1 MIPETRISGGRTGEE
16 RSSGDMILRVA
27 VFSLGLNILL
37 VLVKLWLSVLSGSLA
52 LRADAIH
59 SMVDIF
65 ASVALILGLR
75 IATRKDARFPYGLY
89 KVENVVS
96 VLISFLVFLTA
107 YELLLEA
114 LGSGAAAETYSGWI
128 LLAVGL
134 LIPVPY
140 LFGRYQVAVG
150 ERLNS
155 PSLIADGSQ
164 HKTDV
169 LSSTVVFF
177 AVLGQYFGIPLDRY
191 AAVIIA
197 AFIAAAGWGI
207 LKNGMKVL
215 LDASIDHETLDE
227 IRAIILADPA
237 VTGIRQVTGRNSG
250 RYIFIEAV
258 VVVRLTDL
266 ERAHLTSD
274 RIEQA
279 IRSRVENV
287 ERVIIHYEPK
297 QKTRIR
303 YAVGLR
309 TIEGEISMH
318 FGESPYFAIL
328 QFNLVEG
335 GLEKQETLT
344 NRHIHEEK
352 GKGIKVAEMLLAH
365 KPDCVVVGESLEG
378 KGPGYALHEA
388 GVEVRVAQETTLAA
402 FIERTLREIS
412 CGRDEPVPA

>member
-1 MIPETRISGGRTGEE
+1 MIAATTPSGERTKDEA
-16 RSSGDMILRVA
+16 SSGDLILRVA
-27 VFSLGLNILL
+27 ALSLVLNILL
-37 VLVKLWLSVLSGSLA
+37 VLVKLWLSALSGSLA

-89 KVENVVS
+89 KVENVIS
-96 VLISFLVFLTA
+96 VVISFLIFLTA

-114 LGSGAAAETYSGWI
+114 LRSGATAAAYSGWM

-140 LFGRYQVAVG
+140 LFGRDQVAVG
-150 ERLNS
+150 GRLNS

-177 AVLGQYFGIPLDRY
+177 AVLGQYFGIPLDRF

-207 LKNGMKVL
+207 LKDGMKVL
-215 LDASIDHETLDE
+215 LDASIDHATLDE

-237 VTGIRQVTGRNSG
+237 VTAIRQVTGRNSG

-266 ERAHLTSD
+266 ERAHITSD
-274 RIEQA
+274 RIERA
-279 IRSRVENV
+279 IRSRVGNV

-297 QKTRIR
+297 QKTRVR

-309 TIEGEISMH
+309 TIEGEISRH

-328 QFNLVEG
+328 QFNLAEG
-335 GLEKQETLT
+335 GLEKQEILP
-344 NRHIHEEK
+344 NRYARMEK
-352 GKGIKVAEMLLAH
+352 GKGIRVAEMLLAH
-365 KPDCVVVGESLEG
+365 KPDCVLVGESLEG

-388 GVEVRVAQETTLAA
+388 GVEVRMAEEATLAA
-402 FIERTLREIS
+402 FIEGTLREIAT
-412 CGRDEPVPA
+412 GRDESLPA